1 MTINMTKPIARE
13 LDAAVN
19 EDSVASYL
27 SQHPDFFERHTGL
40 LTRMQIPHERGSQT
54 ISLVERQ
61 VQALREINLK
71 MEARLKEFV
80 AVAQDND
87 VLSDK
92 IHRLA
97 CRLIR
102 SHGAAQFFTAVET
115 SLREDFAV
123 THWVLVCLRSDIP
136 ELSRLTTRHLRLV
149 EPNSPELKPF
159 ETFFSSPK
167 PRCGQIRDSQR
178 DYLFGNDA
186 QEIGSAA
193 LVALGP
199 EAQHGLLAL
208 GSNDEQRFQPTMSTE
223 FLVRIGQ
230 LVSEAVASL

>member
-1 MTINMTKPIARE
+1 MTKPIARE
-13 LDAAVN
+13 HETAFG
-19 EDSVASYL
+19 EDSVVTYL

-40 LTRMQIPHERGSQT
+40 LVRMQIPHERGSQT

-61 VQALREINLK
+61 VQALRDINQKL
-71 MEARLKEFV
+71 EARLREFV

-87 VLSDK
+87 ALSDK

-102 SHGAAQFFTAVET
+102 SHSAAQFFAAIET
-115 SLREDFAV
+115 SLREDFGV
-123 THWVLVCLRSDIP
+123 THWVMICLRSDIP
-136 ELSRLTTRHLRLV
+136 EFSHLSTRHLRLV
-149 EPNSPELKPF
+149 DPAAPELKPF
-159 ETFFSSPK
+159 ETFFAAPK

-193 LVALGP
+193 LVALGA
-199 EAQHGLLAL
+199 EAQHGLLAV
-208 GSNDEQRFQPTMSTE
+208 GSNDVQRFQPTMSTE
-223 FLVRIGQ
+223 FLIRIGQ
-230 LVSEAVASL
+230 LVSEAVAAL